1 MAKVSLPSN
10 ISMHIVENTSNMR
23 RNYNIETHRG
33 WCHIDSSVLNPTA
46 QHDDPTKQ
54 QKQDSDTD
62 V

>member
-1 MAKVSLPSN
+1 
-10 ISMHIVENTSNMR
+10 MHIVENTSNMR